1 LGFIAGFAFKIYF
14 DFLQD
19 CNLMTSI
26 ALIMQEKLKRA
37 FDPAVLEVIDRSHLH
52 VGHAGWR
59 EEGESHF
66 HLKIKAA
73 GFAGKS
79 RLERQRMVNQVLRE
93 ELAEKV
99 HAMSMEI
106 DGA

>member
-1 LGFIAGFAFKIYF
+1 
-14 DFLQD
+14 
-19 CNLMTSI
+19 MTSI
-26 ALIMQEKLKRA
+26 ALIMQEKLKNA
-37 FDPAVLEVIDRSHLH
+37 FNPVLLEVIDRSHLH
-52 VGHAGWR
+52 EGHGGWR

-73 GFAGKS
+73 EFTGKS
-79 RLERQRMVNQVLRE
+79 RLERQRMVNEVLRE